1 VAQDPLT
8 LYFTRHGESVANQSD
23 RAGVPRPPESDRLS
37 PLGWEQARGVGERLR
52 DTGVELI
59 VASDM
64 RRAQETAQ
72 GIGEVLGIGSVE
84 TLGALREVRQ
94 SDAFYAASPAFGDTA
109 TLNWMPTAEPGYAP
123 PGAESFDAIVARVH
137 EVQRALAERAAGQRI
152 VAVSHHN
159 FLHYFLGVTLF
170 GEAFGPAHV
179 VPLFNA
185 SHANTGISIFG
196 HGPRRMDGLDFSGWS
211 LTTWNDQ
218 AHL

>member
-1 VAQDPLT
+1 VAREPLT

-23 RAGVPRPPESDRLS
+23 RAGVPRPADADRLS
-37 PLGWEQARGVGERLR
+37 ERGWAQAREVGERLR
-52 DTGVELI
+52 GTGVDAI

-72 GIGEVLGIGSVE
+72 GIGEVLGIESVQ

-94 SDAFYAASPAFGDTA
+94 SDAFYAASPDFGDTA
-109 TLNWMPTAEPGYAP
+109 TLNWMPTAEPHYAP
-123 PGAESFDAIVARVH
+123 PGAESFAAIVARVH
-137 EVQRALAERAAGQRI
+137 EVQGTLLERAAEQRV

-170 GEAFGPAHV
+170 GDAFAPAHV
-179 VPLFNA
+179 VPLFNM
-185 SHANTGISIFG
+185 SHANTGISIFA
-196 HGPRRMDGLDFSGWS
+196 HGPRRMDGLDFGGWS